1 MLYRGIEYSV
11 VQGIVRHH
19 WKWAATVSGTKIS
32 GYGSTRDEAID
43 NAEKAIERAIQKQ
56 RFKQDLGGRS
66 MTVSSS
72 TAARAALAFVLIAVG
87 GAAVA
92 QGAPPAKKPTVGGRP
107 IVQAKPSTPMGCKL
121 VGTVK
126 GTKIW
131 AGDCVGAS
139 ELRGATPAEEL
150 SSPPAVAPS
159 EKQ

>member
-1 MLYRGIEYSV
+1 
-11 VQGIVRHH
+11 
-19 WKWAATVSGTKIS
+19 
-32 GYGSTRDEAID
+32 
-43 NAEKAIERAIQKQ
+43 
-56 RFKQDLGGRS
+56 
-66 MTVSSS
+66 MTFSSA
-72 TAARAALAFVLIAVG
+72 TAARAVLVLALISVG
-87 GAAVA
+87 SAAVA
-92 QGAPPAKKPTVGGRP
+92 QGAPLAKKPKP

>member
-1 MLYRGIEYSV
+1 
-11 VQGIVRHH
+11 
-19 WKWAATVSGTKIS
+19 
-32 GYGSTRDEAID
+32 
-43 NAEKAIERAIQKQ
+43 
-56 RFKQDLGGRS
+56 

-72 TAARAALAFVLIAVG
+72 TAARAALAFVLIAIG

-92 QGAPPAKKPTVGGRP
+92 QGASPAKKPTVGGRP

-131 AGDCVGAS
+131 AGDCAGAS

-150 SSPPAVAPS
+150 TSPPAVAPN

>member
-1 MLYRGIEYSV
+1 
-11 VQGIVRHH
+11 
-19 WKWAATVSGTKIS
+19 
-32 GYGSTRDEAID
+32 
-43 NAEKAIERAIQKQ
+43 
-56 RFKQDLGGRS
+56 
-66 MTVSSS
+66 MTFSSA
-72 TAARAALAFVLIAVG
+72 TAARAVLVLALISVG

-92 QGAPPAKKPTVGGRP
+92 QGAPPAKKPTVGVRQ
-107 IVQAKPSTPMGCKL
+107 IQAKPSTPMSCKL